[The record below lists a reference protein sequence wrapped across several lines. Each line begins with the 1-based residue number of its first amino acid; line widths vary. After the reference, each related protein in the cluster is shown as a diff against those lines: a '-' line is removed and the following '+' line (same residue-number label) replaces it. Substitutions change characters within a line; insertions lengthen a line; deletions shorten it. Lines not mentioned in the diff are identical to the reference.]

1 MKKYNDNTQV
11 FTSENGGLILKENG
25 DLYACGSN
33 SERRFG
39 INDEFI
45 PYNHPKLILKDVK
58 HAALSFSNMLYIDQY
73 DKVHIVGDN
82 EYAKYFTGFKNAEK
96 VYALGYIFLIKAKDG
111 KFYGFGKNAPFSKE
125 YKYWSGVFQST
136 VEIPVCDPVTVQA
149 KIHPAFE
156 SLISF
161 NNKHI
166 QKYEESIFET
176 ETFAMIRKQYPNKHL
191 FPKLLITSEELVSTE
206 NPSDQNSSDCV
217 QTYHITYQPI
227 IWYMDHDIYTPVI
240 YTKDDYRESF
250 YYAGCMFASSNE
262 PEFSSFNYI
271 KKASSVQLTNFMLL
285 TDNTLHVVT
294 GKQKS
299 MFYMNDVADVSA
311 FGSVILISKTDGQV
325 LYGVDQTAKLIKKSL
340 FKTQVNY
347 QLEEC
352 HID

>member
-1 MKKYNDNTQV
+1 MTKYNDNTQV

-39 INDEFI
+39 INDDFI

-58 HAALSFSNMLYIDQY
+58 HAALSFSNMLYIDQN
-73 DKVHIVGDN
+73 DEVHIVGDN
-82 EYAKYFTGFKNAEK
+82 EYAKYFTGFDNAEK

-111 KFYGFGKNAPFSKE
+111 KFYGFGKNAPSSYE
-125 YKYWSGVFQST
+125 YNYWTGIFQST

-149 KIHPAFE
+149 KIHPAYD
-156 SLISF
+156 SLIKF
-161 NNKHI
+161 NNSNIENFEDK
-166 QKYEESIFET
+166 IFLT
-176 ETFAMIRKQYPNKHL
+176 ETFSMIRKQYPNKNLHA
-191 FPKLLITSEELVSTE
+191 KLLITSEELVSTE
-206 NPSDQNSSDCV
+206 NPSDSKATNCV
-217 QTYHITYQPI
+217 QIYNVTYQPI
-227 IWYMDHDIYTPVI
+227 IWYMDEDIYTPVP
-240 YTKDDYRESF
+240 YTRNDYKESF
-250 YYAGCMFASSNE
+250 YYAGCMFGSSNE
-262 PEFSSFNYI
+262 PEFSNFKYI

-294 GKQKS
+294 GNEKS
-299 MFYMNDVADVSA
+299 MFYMDDVADISA
-311 FGSVILISKTDGQV
+311 FGSVILISKTNGQV

-340 FKTQVNY
+340 FKTQINY